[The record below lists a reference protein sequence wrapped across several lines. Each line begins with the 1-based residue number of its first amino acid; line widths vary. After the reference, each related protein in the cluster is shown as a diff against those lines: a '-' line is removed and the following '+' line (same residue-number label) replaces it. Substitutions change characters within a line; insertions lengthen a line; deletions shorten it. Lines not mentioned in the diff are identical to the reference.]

1 MQVFQYNKPS
11 TNRSTLIFDLDH
23 TLIHSQFVAASNVS
37 FPTKENHYKWPS
49 TVLYADVLHKSR
61 LPNHSQFFIINFKRD
76 PEEYGIVYVRPHVLP
91 FLTFCFEHC
100 NVAFWSTGTKDYV
113 HSIVLHL
120 LCALH
125 KQPRDIAFAWARR
138 KVDSSSTEPK
148 FIDVFTEQLIGQN
161 GMVNNTTGFYK
172 DMHYVFSRFPRL
184 SRQHTILIDNLPTHY
199 VANVENCIL
208 IVPPFSYLNT
218 HDNVLQHFLELLQ
231 KLLKKQLRSEKTSK
245 KAHITTKTT
254 KTTKT
259 TTTKTAKKN
268 VKTAKQKAG
277 QKLLFS
283 SDVSNSVSADIVVRP
298 SKQPLLITKQ
308 DLKSIEHQS
317 PTHDNYIYPTGYI
330 TGDKRQHFPID
341 VKQFKKNQHVL
352 VPHLHYYRRG
362 KIRKLHMQEQM
373 AEVCITGGYRNP
385 PTTNHNNTPA
395 KQRASECLTIEHIPF
410 DQIVDVQYADLY
422 GVL

>member
-1 MQVFQYNKPS
+1 MHVFQYNKPI

-23 TLIHSQFVAASNVS
+23 TLIHSQFVATSNLS

-49 TVLYADVLHKSR
+49 TVLYSEVLHQSR
-61 LPNHSQFFIINFKRD
+61 LPNHSQFFIINFKRE

-91 FLTFCFEHC
+91 FLAFCFEHF

-125 KQPRDIAFAWARR
+125 KQPSEIAFAWART
-138 KVDSSSTEPK
+138 KVDSSSAEPR

-161 GMVNNTTGFYK
+161 GMVNNTTSFYK

-184 SRQHTILIDNLPTHY
+184 SRQHTILIDNLPTHS
-199 VANVENCIL
+199 VANVDNCIL
-208 IVPPFSYLNT
+208 ILPPFSYLNT
-218 HDNVLQHFLELLQ
+218 HDNVLHHFLELLQ
-231 KLLKKQLRSEKTSK
+231 KLRKKQLGSNKTSK
-245 KAHITTKTT
+245 NTHTITTKTAKTT
-254 KTTKT
+254 KTTK
-259 TTTKTAKKN
+259 KI
-268 VKTAKQKAG
+268 VKSAKQKAG
-277 QKLLFS
+277 QRILFS
-283 SDVSNSVSADIVVRP
+283 SAASNSIPADIVVKP
-298 SKQPLLITKQ
+298 SKPPLLITKQ

-317 PTHDNYIYPTGYI
+317 PTHDNYIYPSGYI
-330 TGDKRQHFPID
+330 TSDKRQHFPID

-373 AEVCITGGYRNP
+373 AEVCITGGYRIP
-385 PTTNHNNTPA
+385 PTTSYKPA
-395 KQRASECLTIEHIPF
+395 KRRASECLTIEHIPF
-410 DQIVDVQYADLY
+410 DQIVDVRYADIY